1 MRIAILTWE
10 SLHSTAVGGVAVH
23 ASELSAALAEKGH
36 EVHLF
41 TRRMPNQRSHDL
53 IDGVHYHR
61 CTYFSH
67 PDFVEDV
74 NNMCRAMV
82 DHFFLVEDL
91 VGHFDIVHAHDWL
104 CANAMIWIKKGRGHK
119 CVFTIHS
126 TEYGRCGN
134 AFFNGRSVRV
144 REQERAG
151 TYWADK
157 IIAVSQATKEEIMWM
172 YEVPE
177 WKTNVINNGVNW
189 KRFDININPGDEK
202 RRYNIAPLD
211 PTVLFCGRLTWQ
223 KGADIL
229 VEAIGNIIRKYPAA
243 KFIFAGDGDQ
253 RGSLEARARHLNIA
267 HATRFVG
274 YKMGDELTK
283 LFKLCDVVCVP
294 SRNEP
299 FGIVVLEAW
308 SASKP
313 VVVTEIGGPKYYVEH
328 ETNGLKICPRVDSI
342 SWGIDRIFSDFDRAR
357 WMGCNG
363 RKGVESYFSWDRICS
378 QNIEVYQQLCP
389 PPCPEPVLQQVQI
402 ETEKVR
408 VPRQRIIS
416 LPNKRKRNGSSMKL
430 EARLLLPDGNISEDT
445 KMTVES
451 LITHFAAHGFRAMQ
465 KDHYLKIRGDWEH
478 LTTALAEARNEII
491 PMQNGEAC
499 TKEHA

>member
-10 SLHSTAVGGVAVH
+10 SLYSTAVGGVAVH
-23 ASELSAALAEKGH
+23 ASELSAALANKGN

-41 TRRMPNQRSHDL
+41 TRRMQNQRSHDI

-61 CTYFSH
+61 CNYASH
-67 PDFVEDV
+67 PDFVDDV

-82 DHFFLVEDL
+82 DHFFLIEDF

-104 CANAMIWIKKGRGHK
+104 CANAMIWIKQGRGHK

-134 AFFNGRSVRV
+134 TFYNGRSVRI

-157 IIAVSQATKEEIMWM
+157 IIAVSQATKEELTWM

-177 WKTNVINNGVNW
+177 SKIQVINNGVDW
-189 KRFDININPGDEK
+189 KRFDIYLDPGEEK
-202 RRYNIAPLD
+202 QKYNIAPLD

-223 KGADIL
+223 KGPDIL
-229 VEAIGNIIRKYPAA
+229 VEAIGNILRKYPGA
-243 KFIFAGDGDQ
+243 KFIFAGDGDL

-274 YKMGDELTK
+274 HKTGDDLTK

-328 ETNGLKICPRVDSI
+328 ETNGLKIYPCVESVT
-342 SWGIDRIFSDFDRAR
+342 WGIDRIFSDFDRAR
-357 WMGCNG
+357 LMGSNG
-363 RKGVESYFSWDRICS
+363 RRGVENYFGWDNIASNNIRI
-378 QNIEVYQQLCP
+378 YQQLCP
-389 PPCPEPVLQQVQI
+389 PSYNQKEDEEHQTKTNRI
-402 ETEKVR
+402 R
-408 VPRQRIIS
+408 VPKQRIIPIS
-416 LPNKRKRNGSSMKL
+416 QKRKSHGSTMKL
-430 EARLLLPDGNISEDT
+430 EARLLLPDGNISENT
-445 KMTVES
+445 KSTVES
-451 LITHFAAHGFRAMQ
+451 LITHFASHGFRAMR
-465 KDHYLKIRGDWEH
+465 KDHYLKIRGELEP
-478 LTTALAEARNEII
+478 LTTALEEANKEIFPLQNNEI
-491 PMQNGEAC
+491 AS
-499 TKEHA
+499 